1 MASTTPGSA
10 YGSSAIRLSTLTTG
24 PGRHTMKYANGI
36 ASAVNTS
43 AAAPASMKLLEKAR
57 IVTAWRNITST

>member
-1 MASTTPGSA
+1 
-10 YGSSAIRLSTLTTG
+10 
-24 PGRHTMKYANGI
+24 MKYANGI